1 MLFRSRHSQVWLYL
15 LLGGRVQMGLWLRQ
29 LVVGLCHLVSQSFNH
44 PRLPARPPCAEGG
57 QHVVLQ
63 QNGYLL
69 FSAAACGPSAPLTCA
84 GDARQHRVLAQRP
97 LVFVLAGPNKVTA
110 RNWNLTQAYVA
121 LKTIDV
127 IAI

>member
-1 MLFRSRHSQVWLYL
+1 ML
-15 LLGGRVQMGLWLRQ
+15 
-29 LVVGLCHLVSQSFNH
+29 
-44 PRLPARPPCAEGG
+44 
-57 QHVVLQ
+57 QH
-63 QNGYLL
+63 NGYLL

-110 RNWNLTQAYVA
+110 RNWNLTQANVA